1 MPILR
6 SSLPSPFGRKVKIAA
21 HIAGLYSQIE
31 TIDADTNDP
40 DDNLREQNPLG
51 KIPVLV
57 LDDGTALYDSRVIVE
72 WLDHAAGGG
81 VLIPEGQDRF
91 DALVLQA
98 LADGMMDASILI
110 IYEGRFRPEKLQFQT
125 WVDYQRGKVSRALAR
140 LEAAPPAMPSTG
152 SDTGNGSPHIGHIAL
167 ACLLGYLDF
176 RFAGEWRS
184 DHPKLVSWL
193 DNFAAAVPAFAKTDP
208 LGG

>member
-6 SSLPSPFGRKVKIAA
+6 SSPPSPFGRKVKIAA
-21 HIAGLYSQIE
+21 HVAGLDDRIE
-31 TIDADTNDP
+31 TVNADTNDP
-40 DDNLREQNPLG
+40 DDDLRQQNPLG
-51 KIPVLV
+51 KIPILV

-72 WLDHAAGGG
+72 WLDNAAGGG
-81 VLIPEGQDRF
+81 VLIPGGKDRF

-110 IYEGRFRPEKLQFQT
+110 IYESRFRPEEIQFST
-125 WVDYQRGKVSRALAR
+125 WVDYQRNKVSRAMER
-140 LEAAPPAMPSTG
+140 LEANPPLVG
-152 SDTGNGSPHIGHIAL
+152 SSPHIGHIAL

-184 DHPKLVSWL
+184 DHPRLVSWL
-193 DNFAAAVPAFAKTDP
+193 DDFAAAVPAFAKTDP
-208 LGG
+208 QSA

>member
-21 HIAGLYSQIE
+21 HIAGLYDQIE

-57 LDDGTALYDSRVIVE
+57 LDNCTALYDSRVIVE

-81 VLIPEGQDRF
+81 VLIPTGEDRF

-110 IYEGRFRPEKLQFQT
+110 IYEGRFRPENLQFQT

-152 SDTGNGSPHIGHIAL
+152 DGSPHIGHIAL

-184 DHPKLVSWL
+184 DHPKLVGWL

-208 LGG
+208 QGG